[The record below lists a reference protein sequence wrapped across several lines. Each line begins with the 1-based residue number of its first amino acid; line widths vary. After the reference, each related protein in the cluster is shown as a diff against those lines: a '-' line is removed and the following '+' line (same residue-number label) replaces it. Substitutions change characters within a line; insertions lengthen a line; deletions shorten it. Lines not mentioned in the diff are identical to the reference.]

1 MLYEKLLVHN
11 IQARNESLLERYQ
24 EGNNKMN
31 KFGMQY
37 TGESNEM
44 FSEEKDLLYK
54 SNEQHE
60 KIKDVLRQF
69 QAGYAERDVEKT
81 DAFVKELFVIG
92 KDTYILGTG
101 TGELFFG
108 SEQIKTLIID
118 DWKYWGN
125 VNIDF
130 ENIHIEIENEVAWFA
145 ATGSVKYA
153 FEDTPERYDSYLNF
167 IKSKVEDPKLT
178 PKQKI
183 TFINWVL
190 SLTYHQRFEKK
201 REYLLPLR
209 LSGVLLKDD
218 SKWKFAHI
226 QFSMPKGDFPDER
239 FENSKEH
246 LENYNNQNAIVDKYF
261 KGNITIEQKSLLKSL
276 ETEFIG
282 QKEISRELVSK
293 YFSTERVPYII
304 APDNQLYVGTDQIK
318 EFLSKTQGSILSL
331 DLKHVITTQHN
342 SVTWITAFGTLNKNL
357 KEDELHIQVLND
369 LKNLFQTS
377 LTSKEK
383 LFAAHRS
390 ISYVLKE
397 SASGTDYTC
406 PIRLTAVILRQKT
419 GLAFN
424 NIHFSFP
431 SYWIFE
437 EKTDSI

>member
-1 MLYEKLLVHN
+1 MDEAKGLYWLG
-11 IQARNESLLERYQ
+11 SLP
-24 EGNNKMN
+24 
-31 KFGMQY
+31 
-37 TGESNEM
+37 
-44 FSEEKDLLYK
+44 YK
-54 SNEQHE
+54 STEQHE

-69 QAGYAERDVEKT
+69 QAGYTERDAAKADV
-81 DAFVKELFVIG
+81 FVKELFISG
-92 KDTYILGTG
+92 EDTYILGTG

-108 SEQIKTLIID
+108 SEQIKELIID

-125 VNIDF
+125 VNIDL
-130 ENIHIEIENEVAWFA
+130 ENIHIDIENEVAWFA
-145 ATGSVKYA
+145 ATGSVKYD
-153 FEDTPERYDSYLNF
+153 FQDTPERYDSYLNF
-167 IKSKVEDPKLT
+167 IKSKVKDPNLT

-246 LENYNNQNAIVDKYF
+246 LENYDSQNAIVDKYF

-282 QKEISRELVSK
+282 HKEISRELVNK
-293 YFSTERVPYII
+293 YFLAERIPYII
-304 APDNQLYVGTDQIK
+304 APDNQWYMGIDQIK
-318 EFLSKTQGSILSL
+318 EFFSETQGSILSI
-331 DLKHVITTQHN
+331 DLKHVIATQHN
-342 SVTWITAFGTLNKNL
+342 SVSWITAFGTLKKNL
-357 KEDELHIQVLND
+357 KEDELHIQVLKG
-369 LKNLFQTS
+369 LENLFQTS
-377 LTSKEK
+377 LTSREK

-397 SASGTDYTC
+397 GASGADYTC

-419 GLAFN
+419 GLALS

-437 EKTDSI
+437 EKIDSI